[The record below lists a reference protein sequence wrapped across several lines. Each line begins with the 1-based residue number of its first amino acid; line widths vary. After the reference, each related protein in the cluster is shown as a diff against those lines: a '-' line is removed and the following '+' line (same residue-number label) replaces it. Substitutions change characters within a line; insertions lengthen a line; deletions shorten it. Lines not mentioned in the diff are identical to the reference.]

1 MTRPEIEAFITEV
14 FDQNFELLRQE
25 YGSSLTPE
33 AREAALNQV
42 MLYWLRLRDVAEH
55 ITDTEVPIISRTSV
69 HRKDATSGSKA
80 WLILCV
86 KTTRSSCT
94 ISRRMRRILYAIIS
108 IFTRCS

>member
-42 MLYWLRLRDVAEH
+42 MLRYLF
-55 ITDTEVPIISRTSV
+55 ISRTSA
-69 HRKDATSGSKA
+69 HQKGATSGLKA
-80 WLILCV
+80 WSILCV
-86 KTTRSSCT
+86 KTTKRSCMML
-94 ISRRMRRILYAIIS
+94 RR
-108 IFTRCS
+108 TR